1 MGSKEPN
8 FESKASPCRS
18 CARAIPTTW
27 SVTDAKSGEHMLMGA
42 CATCSLVQQ
51 MDLPSEAALH
61 IYYAH
66 HYRRDYKS
74 TDQPRLKHVQ
84 RAGLTALERLDRMA
98 AVNVF
103 GQGQRLVDIG
113 AGGGEFCFMA
123 QLKGFDVQGIEPN
136 HGYSEFAREHYG
148 IEVTT
153 AGVADIPAQSADVV
167 TMFHVLE
174 HLAHPQQVAEKVW
187 HILRPGGLW
196 VIEVPNILQADASPH
211 NIYFKAHLF
220 YYSRHS
226 LHAAT
231 SRFFEVRHLQ
241 DDGNLFAVLA
251 RRTEPLDQML
261 WPRRRPAAC
270 TPTTG
275 GQGLVAIP
283 HGGWWL
289 AKTRTARSSTAAGAA
304 NSEDPGARAPAKHAR
319 QPKSAVAKTLSAKKG
334 PGWRQVPCR
343 SGECAFRLGL
353 RR

>member
-1 MGSKEPN
+1 MYMGTKEPN

-18 CARAIPTTW
+18 CTRAIPTTW
-27 SVTDAKSGEHMLMGA
+27 SVTDAKSGERMLMGA

-51 MDLPSEAALH
+51 MDLPSEEALH

-148 IEVTT
+148 IGVTT

-187 HILRPGGLW
+187 QILRPGGLW

-261 WPRRRPAAC
+261 WPTAEDLQLARRQLAAKGWWQYL
-270 TPTTG
+270 TVG
-275 GQGLVAIP
+275 
-283 HGGWWL
+283 GGWRKPVQRVRRL
-289 AKTRTARSSTAAGAA
+289 LQERQIPKIRARELLQSMHDTRKAQSPR
-304 NSEDPGARAPAKHAR
+304 P
-319 QPKSAVAKTLSAKKG
+319 
-334 PGWRQVPCR
+334 
-343 SGECAFRLGL
+343 
-353 RR
+353 